1 MIADCHMMLRME
13 LVMLQA
19 MDTALGLGGVQ
30 FFQKK
35 IMNDYVL
42 LVLTIILSDD
52 KIGLEVIPMGLLVC
66 S

>member
-30 FFQKK
+30 FFSED
-35 IMNDYVL
+35 NHEL
-42 LVLTIILSDD
+42 LCA
-52 KIGLEVIPMGLLVC
+52 IGVDNNPFG
-66 S
+66 